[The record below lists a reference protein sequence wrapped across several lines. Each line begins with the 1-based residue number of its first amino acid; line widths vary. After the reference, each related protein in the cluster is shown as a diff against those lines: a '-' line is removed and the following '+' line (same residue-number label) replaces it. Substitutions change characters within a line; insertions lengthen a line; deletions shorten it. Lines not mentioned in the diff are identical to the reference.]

1 MKAGLGPSYAIYFVV
16 IFKWPFQI
24 PPINEIYSTYT
35 VSLIEVKNF
44 IFALKVEYVLNS
56 LCWKL

>member
-1 MKAGLGPSYAIYFVV
+1 MKFISASP
-16 IFKWPFQI
+16 
-24 PPINEIYSTYT
+24 

-56 LCWKL
+56 LC